1 MCESK
6 GNGGEG
12 RQRGRIEDG
21 KKARALQK
29 AIPSAFVGL
38 PFFHS
43 LSRSPLRGFSI
54 PLPLSV
60 CVPISFLTFSF
71 FFLFYDVLLFFLLL
85 RWFLQA
91 PWLFFIMPSL
101 RSQGFVALTS
111 PVCISALYFHFALI
125 TPSVSFCLTLIHF
138 HWLLLPTLR
147 PISLIKF
154 ASPLLHSLLPSCI
167 SVPLIKS
174 QHAVSSSSLLLSFV
188 YILPSSPPFSRSKT
202 LFAPDRYD
210 APGLLNRWRGY
221 FCSSPWGH
229 QTLCLSAC
237 LRWHPLQASS
247 IWKCSSRV
255 KAMFVHA
262 AVFRSILL
270 TTSVHAGQQKRC
282 WIFLITHSALTC
294 FNAAWLSLQS
304 LSFAYF
310 FLFLV
315 SEQV

>member
-1 MCESK
+1 M
-6 GNGGEG
+6 
-12 RQRGRIEDG
+12 
-21 KKARALQK
+21 
-29 AIPSAFVGL
+29 
-38 PFFHS
+38 
-43 LSRSPLRGFSI
+43 
-54 PLPLSV
+54 
-60 CVPISFLTFSF
+60 FSF
-71 FFLFYDVLLFFLLL
+71 FFFVVAVVSSGAVALFYHAKFAEPGLRRSHQPRLHLGSVFSLRFDYPLSLLLPHSHPFPLTSSPPPKTNFTHQVCLSSPPQPPSFLHLSPFDQEPACSFLLL
-85 RWFLQA
+85 
-91 PWLFFIMPSL
+91 P
-101 RSQGFVALTS
+101 
-111 PVCISALYFHFALI
+111 FAL
-125 TPSVSFCLTLIHF
+125 FC
-138 HWLLLPTLR
+138 
-147 PISLIKF
+147 
-154 ASPLLHSLLPSCI
+154 
-167 SVPLIKS
+167 
-174 QHAVSSSSLLLSFV
+174 V
-188 YILPSSPPFSRSKT
+188 YSAIFPPFSRSKT

-282 WIFLITHSALTC
+282 WIFLITHSTLTC